1 MSLVQLLFYAM
12 AIIVIGSALFVATT
26 KNLVR
31 SIFMFFVT
39 LFALAG
45 LYVLSL
51 ADFVA
56 ITQVVIYVGGILVL
70 ILFAF
75 MLSGKETLDI
85 LQQQKSKLF
94 DLGKVPAVLLS
105 VLFFVV
111 MLNTIGKIDTN
122 NLNWIKEAIGTKNV
136 IMPNDLVTDNIGVN
150 LMTRYLLPFEAI
162 SILLMVAL
170 VGAAFCFSSKSRF
183 SAASSGVISANS

>member
-1 MSLVQLLFYAM
+1 MNIAQILFYLMSFITLA
-12 AIIVIGSALFVATT
+12 SAVFVAAT

-31 SIFMFFVT
+31 SVFMFFIT
-39 LFALAG
+39 LFGLAG

-75 MLSGKETLDI
+75 MLSGKETLDAIQKQKNQFISANKIASVI
-85 LQQQKSKLF
+85 L
-94 DLGKVPAVLLS
+94 AI
-105 VLFFVV
+105 LFFVV
-111 MLNTIGKIDTN
+111 LVLMIFKVDVN
-122 NLNWIKEAIGTKNV
+122 NLVWIKNAIGQNSDIKLNSN
-136 IMPNDLVTDNIGVN
+136 MTDNIGIN

-162 SILLMVAL
+162 SILLMMAL
-170 VGAAFCFSSKSRF
+170 VGAAHLSRKEQK
-183 SAASSGVISANS
+183 A

>member
-1 MSLVQLLFYAM
+1 MSVTQILFYVM
-12 AIIVIGSALFVATT
+12 AFIVVGSALFVAAT

-31 SIFMFFVT
+31 SIFMFFIT

-45 LYVLSL
+45 LYVLAL

-75 MLSGKETLDI
+75 MLSGRETLNI
-85 LQQQKSKLF
+85 LQQQKSKLVNV
-94 DLGKVPAVLLS
+94 GKLPALILA

-111 MLNTIGKIDTN
+111 MIVVVTKIDAG
-122 NLNWIKEAIGTKNV
+122 NLNWVKQSIVTHNEIK
-136 IMPNDLVTDNIGVN
+136 PNDLVTDNIGIN

-162 SILLMVAL
+162 SVLLMIAL
-170 VGAAFCFSSKSRF
+170 VGAAHLSRKEVK
-183 SAASSGVISANS
+183 G